1 MPRRRVTA
9 WSLCLGLALALVPSC
24 KTTLDSVGCTERRVG
39 SHDGG
44 QGVAGA
50 GLLALR
56 DPGAYPNLFRDLLG
70 KSQSDIDAKINGA
83 FDQLFHGDPS
93 TQAIYFTTGTDQA
106 YIRDILHGDIRT
118 EGMGLAMVIAVELGK
133 RDEFD
138 RLWRYTKANLQVASG
153 PAQGYLSS
161 FCNSGQ
167 ADPCNDPYGLQQIT
181 ASLLLARGRWKD
193 TPGDIDYAQ
202 EARDLLDLMRLKE
215 AYNCGILADA
225 TGTFVT
231 GTFDPS
237 SKLPYSTPT
246 TASANVSRPSIIMP
260 AYYELWGQATG
271 DPFWGQ
277 AAAAG
282 RAYWQASAN
291 NKTGLLPAR
300 ATFDGTPVPGLDT
313 FEPEGDRTFLSMA
326 LDRIWVGSQQ
336 PWEIDESNR
345 LLTFFYGVGIDAYG
359 KIYTLDGI
367 TAIDT
372 AHDPSLV
379 AANGALGLIATYDHR
394 TEFINAVWGLPIPTL
409 TYRYFTG
416 LMELTSLLILSGQMR
431 VY

>member
-70 KSQSDIDAKINGA
+70 KSQSDIDAKINAA

-118 EGMGLAMVIAVELGK
+118 EGIGLAMVIAVELGK

-153 PAQGYLSS
+153 PAQGYLGS
-161 FCNSGQ
+161 FCNSGK

-193 TPGDIDYAQ
+193 APADIDYAQ
-202 EARDLLDLMRLKE
+202 EARDLLDLMRFKD
-215 AYNCGILADA
+215 AYNCNLGED
-225 TGTFVT
+225 VT
-231 GTFDPS
+231 ESFDPS
-237 SKLPYSTPT
+237 SKLAYSTPT
-246 TASANVSRPSIIMP
+246 TASANVSRPSIVMP

-271 DPFWGQ
+271 DPFWSQ

-291 NKTGLLPAR
+291 KTTGLLPAR

-326 LDRIWVGSQQ
+326 LDRIWVGGQQ

-345 LLTFFYGVGIDAYG
+345 LLAFFYGEGIDLYG
-359 KIYTLDGI
+359 KIYPLDGSN
-367 TAIDT
+367 AIDT

-379 AANGALGLIATYDHR
+379 AANGALALISTYEHR
-394 TEFINAVWGLPIPTL
+394 TEFVNAVWGLNIPTGI
-409 TYRYFTG
+409 YRYFTG
-416 LMELTSLLILSGQMR
+416 LMELTSWLILAGEMR